1 MLAQA
6 KAEAKKNKQPPKKNV
21 NVHFHIADDQAELD
35 FKKADGSPYTAKMLL
50 DDMAGA
56 GDADKGGS
64 LVDGPNGPFTDIFPD
79 FVVLNRDGAAELA
92 KKVRALTAMLLS
104 SADQLSASVRR
115 LQRRR
120 SAGRRKRLR
129 RLRSWTS
136 RPKRSRRLPRRRPRR
151 RKRRRPR
158 RKR

>member
-1 MLAQA
+1 MTRPAQLAQRSRCTRRRHCQARCAAAARLLTTPARLPDSAHAAVLAQA

-92 KKVRALTAMLLS
+92 KKVRALTTMLLS
-104 SADQLSASVRR
+104 RLVR
-115 LQRRR
+115 
-120 SAGRRKRLR
+120 
-129 RLRSWTS
+129 
-136 RPKRSRRLPRRRPRR
+136 
-151 RKRRRPR
+151 
-158 RKR
+158 